1 MNFKLCIQIQNMM
14 KFIFFNNELDS
25 DNEVASMALLLLLFE
40 STFLVYLPLNVVFW
54 FELNGSD

>member
-1 MNFKLCIQIQNMM
+1 M